1 MDAERRVPRFADVGG
16 YAMGLSLS
24 ARARGIAPSPTL
36 SIDAKTKAMVSRGED
51 VINLSVGEPDFDTPA
66 EASLAAVGAI
76 ASGFTKYTAVA
87 GIPELRE
94 RICRKL
100 ERENGLRY
108 EPDQILVSVGAKHS
122 LFNAILTLVDPGDE
136 VVIPAPYWVTY
147 PEQVRLAGGVP
158 VIVETD
164 ESTGFK
170 MTPEQLRR
178 VLGPK
183 TKAVI
188 LNSPSNPTGA
198 VYRREELE
206 ALAEVLRTC
215 DCYIISDEIYEKLIY
230 GVEHVSIA
238 SLDEEIFA
246 RTLVINGFSKA
257 FAMTGWRLGYTA
269 GPKEVIRAMTSLQ
282 SQSTSNP
289 VSIAQKAG
297 IAALD
302 HFDPGVVEEYRA
314 RRDYVLERLR
324 NMPYITCAEPEGA
337 FYLFPNVRQLLGARY
352 REVLIET
359 SDQLCE
365 LLLEEARISLV
376 PGTGFGAPRNI
387 RISYATSRVNLEIA
401 MDRLENFLAEVRR

>member
-1 MDAERRVPRFADVGG
+1 
-16 YAMGLSLS
+16 MGLSLS

-170 MTPEQLRR
+170 ITPEQLRR

>member
-1 MDAERRVPRFADVGG
+1 
-16 YAMGLSLS
+16 MGLSLS

-51 VINLSVGEPDFDTPA
+51 VINLSVGEPDFDTPPA
-66 EASLAAVGAI
+66 ASLAAVGAI
-76 ASGFTKYTAVA
+76 AAGFTKYTAVA
-87 GIPELRE
+87 GTLELRE

-100 ERENGLRY
+100 QEENGLKY

-147 PEQVRLAGGVP
+147 PEQVRLAGGIP

-170 MTPEQLRR
+170 MTPEQLQR

-198 VYRREELE
+198 VYRREELA
-206 ALAEVLRTC
+206 ALVEVLRPV

-238 SLDEEIFA
+238 SLDDEIYSK
-246 RTLVINGFSKA
+246 TLVINGFSKA
-257 FAMTGWRLGYTA
+257 FSMTGWRLGYTA
-269 GPKEVIRAMTSLQ
+269 GPREVIKAMTSLQ

-289 VSIAQKAG
+289 TSIAQKAG
-297 IAALD
+297 VAALD
-302 HFDPGVVEEYRA
+302 HFDEKVVEEFRA
-314 RRDYVLERLR
+314 RRDYVLKRLR
-324 NMPYITCAEPEGA
+324 EMPYITCAEPSGA
-337 FYLFPNVRQLLGARY
+337 FYLFPNIGQLLGARY
-352 REVLIET
+352 RDVTIET
-359 SDQLCE
+359 ADQLCE

-387 RISYATSRVNLEIA
+387 RISYATSRANLEIA
-401 MDRLENFLAEVRR
+401 MDRLSHFLSEVRR